1 MKVNTIE
8 KTDMKI
14 IVNIPL
20 AIAFHSLT
28 SFNPMTPRKNVITVM
43 PKTISNGKSPMIF
56 VVKLKKSADDIAIK
70 NRGIQSKES
79 IKDNELIVI
88 SIPFHSLLKI
98 LFNFNK
104 SSRTYPLLF

>member
-1 MKVNTIE
+1 MNIMKVNTIE

-43 PKTISNGKSPMIF
+43 PKTISN
-56 VVKLKKSADDIAIK
+56 
-70 NRGIQSKES
+70 E
-79 IKDNELIVI
+79 
-88 SIPFHSLLKI
+88 
-98 LFNFNK
+98 
-104 SSRTYPLLF
+104 